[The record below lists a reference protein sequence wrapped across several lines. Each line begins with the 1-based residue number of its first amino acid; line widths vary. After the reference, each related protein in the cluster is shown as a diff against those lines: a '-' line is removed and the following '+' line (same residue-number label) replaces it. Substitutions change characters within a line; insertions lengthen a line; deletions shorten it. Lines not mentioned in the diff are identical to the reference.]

1 MADYWKSQAKKFCKF
16 CKCWIAD
23 NKPSIEFHEGGA
35 RHKENVAKRISEIS
49 KKSREE
55 YESTKQIDN
64 EMKKME
70 EAAMRAYLK
79 DVEAEADYTSKVIK
93 EKAMQK
99 NIEKGDTAE
108 EKELSDIASRVKES
122 AETAKTEKK
131 EVKKVQKVWWE
142 AKSDEGHIYYWNTES
157 GESVWEPPEDGYVSL
172 AEQEEEAK
180 RAEKAAKRKKAAD
193 ELLKKEE
200 GKQKSEEIRAHI
212 QREKM
217 KEIYGK
223 KEEEKEKEEKV
234 KKEPKASTVIGPA
247 PRVDPYGSWKV
258 IEKKEFKP
266 VDLQLP
272 EQEFIPI
279 KVPTLSEEPK
289 VKFKEK
295 TVATGTIVT
304 DDDDEV
310 SVSGFKKRK
319 AAPGAKRNMRQR
331 LDED

>member
-23 NKPSIEFHEGGA
+23 NKPSIEFHEGGS

-55 YESTKQIDN
+55 YESNKNIDN

-70 EAAMRAYLK
+70 EAAMKAYLK
-79 DVEAEADYTSKVIK
+79 DVEAEADYTSKIIK

-99 NIEKGDTAE
+99 NLEEGGTSE
-108 EKELSDIASRVKES
+108 EKELVDIAFRVKES
-122 AETAKTEKK
+122 AETTETEKK
-131 EVKKVQKVWWE
+131 EEKKVWWE
-142 AKSDEGHIYYWNTES
+142 AKSDEGHTYYWNTES

-172 AEQEEEAK
+172 AEQKEEAK
-180 RAEKAAKRKKAAD
+180 RAEKAAKRKKATD
-193 ELLKKEE
+193 EMKKKEE
-200 GKQKSEEIRAHI
+200 EKQISEEKQARI

-217 KEIYGK
+217 KEIYGR
-223 KEEEKEKEEKV
+223 KEKEEA
-234 KKEPKASTVIGPA
+234 KEKPKMSAPIGPA
-247 PRVDPYGSWKV
+247 PRIDPYGSWKV

-279 KVPTLSEEPK
+279 KVPTLTEEPK

-319 AAPGAKRNMRQR
+319 AAPGVKRNMRQR